1 LGIVFRQSA
10 KNAIVTVCGAVLGA
24 VVIWLS
30 TKYTTK
36 QQLGFTR
43 NMTNYAISLSQM
55 LMLGVNSTLCV
66 YIYRYAEQE
75 LKRKALIALSF
86 IVPGIAVT
94 VFTIVIFLIKP
105 WLLHHFQPEDIP
117 FMNRYFT
124 WLPVYTALFIYTTLL
139 EQYLGTQF
147 KVAISAFMR
156 EVLLRIASILLIVLY
171 GFGYISFDVLFIG
184 SVLIYFLPLVIFL
197 WLAFRLEQFGL
208 SLQFKSF
215 PRSEYKEMIHFSWY
229 HFLLSMVFLFMVYM
243 DSLLLPFYDHKGFVA
258 LAVYSIAVY
267 LSSLL
272 QIPYRSVTPASFAVL
287 AKAFADND
295 I

>member
-1 LGIVFRQSA
+1 
-10 KNAIVTVCGAVLGA
+10 
-24 VVIWLS
+24 
-30 TKYTTK
+30 
-36 QQLGFTR
+36 
-43 NMTNYAISLSQM
+43 M